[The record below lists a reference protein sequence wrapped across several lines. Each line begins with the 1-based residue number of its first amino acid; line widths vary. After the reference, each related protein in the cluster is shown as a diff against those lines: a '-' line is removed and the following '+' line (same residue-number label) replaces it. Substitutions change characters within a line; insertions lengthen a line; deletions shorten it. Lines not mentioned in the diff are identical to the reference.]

1 MPVFDQAFADRLAL
15 RLSEIETKLSSSV
28 STPGNRGLRA
38 MLREHARL
46 KRLLQQA
53 AAHCRLLRDLAQNN
67 AVIEEPGTD
76 HELAELARSEIETLQ
91 EQIRKSEQELTLAL
105 LPPDPNDGRNAIME
119 IRAGTG
125 GEEAALFAADLFRMY
140 IRFADSRGWKHEM
153 LDASASDV
161 GGYKEAIFSVQGDDA
176 FRLLRFE
183 AGTHRVQRVP
193 ATEAQGRI
201 HTSAATVAVLP
212 EAEEMDAIEIRPE
225 DLRVDVYRAS
235 GAGGQHV
242 NKTDSA
248 VRLTHLPTGIVVQ
261 SQDERSQHR
270 NREKAMRQLRS
281 RLLAARQ
288 AEEFS
293 RTGDARRAQIG
304 SGDRSERIR
313 TYNFPQNRLTDHR
326 IHLTLYSLERV
337 MEGGL
342 DEIVEALQQ
351 NHLKAR
357 LAREGL
363 SDPS

>member
-1 MPVFDQAFADRLAL
+1 MPALTRLADRLAL
-15 RLSEIETKLSSSV
+15 RLSEIETKLYPLFNAGTAS
-28 STPGNRGLRA
+28 LRA
-38 MLREHARL
+38 MPGTC
-46 KRLLQQA
+46 QTQA
-53 AAHCRLLRDLAQNN
+53 PVATGCRSLSASPRFGENN

-212 EAEEMDAIEIRPE
+212 EAEEMDAQRRPE

-235 GAGGQHV
+235 GAGGQHA
-242 NKTDSA
+242 N
-248 VRLTHLPTGIVVQ
+248 VRLILPCG
-261 SQDERSQHR
+261 
-270 NREKAMRQLRS
+270 
-281 RLLAARQ
+281 
-288 AEEFS
+288 
-293 RTGDARRAQIG
+293 
-304 SGDRSERIR
+304 
-313 TYNFPQNRLTDHR
+313 
-326 IHLTLYSLERV
+326 
-337 MEGGL
+337 
-342 DEIVEALQQ
+342 
-351 NHLKAR
+351 
-357 LAREGL
+357 
-363 SDPS
+363 